1 MDRFP
6 TSCGASVALALAVC
20 LALASCAP
28 ADDVETLFYDL
39 EHPDFEVKIEARER
53 IAQIMREGRYE
64 AFLRGLKSDNLL
76 IRASSI
82 VHLGQMPQ
90 PDARRALRSLLAVDR
105 RMMLPYNPVQMAPTE
120 QLTDSRVL
128 VATMFQRTQDDPEAI
143 TVLLE
148 GAGVDQESEVVIGTC
163 LAIGA
168 LGDTRGVPFLAEAS
182 GHHEVEVARAAVE
195 ALGHVRGPDALAV
208 LTDRIGHTSR
218 RVRIDVLSALN
229 LWPRSES
236 EDAIR
241 ALGSGDAAAD
251 IRRTAI
257 EMLAL
262 SGDADIVPYL
272 IDRLNDPDQTV
283 RLAASA
289 GLERV
294 TGKALGQDPAAW
306 KSWWSQNEG
315 SINAAR

>member
-1 MDRFP
+1 MDRFSA
-6 TSCGASVALALAVC
+6 SCGASLALALAVC
-20 LALASCAP
+20 LALLSCAP
-28 ADDVETLFYDL
+28 ADDVEALFYELD
-39 EHPDFEVKIEARER
+39 HPDYEVKLEARER
-53 IAQIMREGRYE
+53 LSQIMREGRHD
-64 AFLRGLKSDNLL
+64 AFLRGLNSDNLL

-82 VHLGQMPQ
+82 VYLGQMPQ

-105 RMMLPYNPVQMAPTE
+105 RMMLPYNPVQMAPTKD
-120 QLTDSRVL
+120 LTDSRVL
-128 VATMFQRTQDDPEAI
+128 VATMFQRTEDDPEAI

-148 GAGVDQESEVVIGTC
+148 GASVDQESEVVIGTC

-182 GHHEVEVARAAVE
+182 GHHEVDVVRAAVE
-195 ALGHVRGPDALAV
+195 ALGHVRGPEALAV
-208 LTDRIGHTSR
+208 LSERIGHTSR
-218 RVRIDVLSALN
+218 LVRIDVLSALD

-257 EMLAL
+257 EMLAH

-272 IDRLNDPDQTV
+272 IDRLNDPDKTV
-283 RLAASA
+283 RLAAIA
-289 GLERV
+289 GLERL
-294 TGKALGQDPAAW
+294 TGKSLGEDPAAW

-315 SINAAR
+315 SSKAAR